1 MKNDLKKL
9 NYKNFIMLTIAG
21 FINAFGIT
29 VFLMPVNLYDSG
41 ISGTSMLLGYLTPD
55 YLSLSIFLLVLNL
68 PLFLYGLKRQGLAF
82 TIYAC
87 YAVACYSLFS
97 WLITDV
103 LPIDVSLASPLA
115 ENDLVLCS
123 LFGGVISG
131 VGSGLAV
138 RFGGAMDGIEVLAV
152 IFSKKL
158 GMTVGTFV
166 MIYNVILYIA
176 CGFIFESWVLPLYSI
191 IAYFAALKTLDFIVE
206 GISRSK
212 AALIVTTLPDE
223 VGKALGD
230 AFGCGITEIPAKGGY
245 SGTPRTVLYFV
256 VNGAVV
262 IMRPSKSVQDLELK
276 SVKKKYKS
284 KGFAAG
290 CSREVIER
298 GADMLGWSLDELIE
312 RTIEAL
318 RTFRD

>member
-1 MKNDLKKL
+1 MKNELKKL

-21 FINAFGIT
+21 FINSFGIT

-87 YAVACYSLFS
+87 YAVACYSFFS

-131 VGSGLAV
+131 VGSG
-138 RFGGAMDGIEVLAV
+138 
-152 IFSKKL
+152 S
-158 GMTVGTFV
+158 
-166 MIYNVILYIA
+166 
-176 CGFIFESWVLPLYSI
+176 
-191 IAYFAALKTLDFIVE
+191 
-206 GISRSK
+206 
-212 AALIVTTLPDE
+212 
-223 VGKALGD
+223 
-230 AFGCGITEIPAKGGY
+230 
-245 SGTPRTVLYFV
+245 
-256 VNGAVV
+256 
-262 IMRPSKSVQDLELK
+262 
-276 SVKKKYKS
+276 
-284 KGFAAG
+284 
-290 CSREVIER
+290 
-298 GADMLGWSLDELIE
+298 
-312 RTIEAL
+312 
-318 RTFRD
+318 TFRRRYGRYRGSGGNFFEKTQHDCRHVRYDIQRDTLHSLRIHI